1 MRDAAASAA
10 PSCPGTVRLVALD
23 TLAERFD
30 VEFVYDGH
38 AVSPVVRQFLAALH
52 ATGRRVNATVPRRA
66 DHPCAAAPSGPR
78 PIRPAL
84 RQLKNIATRCRR

>member
-1 MRDAAASAA
+1 M
-10 PSCPGTVRLVALD
+10 RLVALD

-52 ATGRRVNATVPRRA
+52 ATAGARTRRCRGARTTRAPR
-66 DHPCAAAPSGPR
+66 H
-78 PIRPAL
+78 RPAHG
-84 RQLKNIATRCRR
+84 RSVPPFVS

>member
-1 MRDAAASAA
+1 M
-10 PSCPGTVRLVALD
+10 RLVALD

-52 ATGRRVNATVPRRA
+52 ATAGA
-66 DHPCAAAPSGPR
+66 
-78 PIRPAL
+78 
-84 RQLKNIATRCRR
+84 

>member
-1 MRDAAASAA
+1 MRDSAASAGVAVSSAASAA

-52 ATGRRVNATVPRRA
+52 ATAGA
-66 DHPCAAAPSGPR
+66 
-78 PIRPAL
+78 
-84 RQLKNIATRCRR
+84 

>member
-1 MRDAAASAA
+1 MRDAATSAA

-52 ATGRRVNATVPRRA
+52 ATAGA
-66 DHPCAAAPSGPR
+66 
-78 PIRPAL
+78 
-84 RQLKNIATRCRR
+84 

>member
-1 MRDAAASAA
+1 MRDAAASAGVAVSSAASAA
-10 PSCPGTVRLVALD
+10 PSCPSTVRLVALD

-52 ATGRRVNATVPRRA
+52 ATAGA
-66 DHPCAAAPSGPR
+66 
-78 PIRPAL
+78 
-84 RQLKNIATRCRR
+84 

>member
-1 MRDAAASAA
+1 MGCAFVPESAA

-52 ATGRRVNATVPRRA
+52 ATA
-66 DHPCAAAPSGPR
+66 DA
-78 PIRPAL
+78 
-84 RQLKNIATRCRR
+84 